1 MHNTSLSHG
10 SPMWSNLRIAECEIE
25 KKSELI
31 EKFEHFLCLYI
42 FKESKENLTKIQLL
56 NLRSL
61 FQFHI
66 QLFLNY
72 FTLVNRETMMYYAK
86 EFRILQLRRIITR
99 WCCRIIQVLRLFNS
113 VLFGTRSYKFFVSN
127 FNFFA
132 DLIIQQ
138 LKL

>member
-1 MHNTSLSHG
+1 MKIDYKIIFLENIWNLFKNKKIVFFWFCKNTQTQKNS
-10 SPMWSNLRIAECEIE
+10 RT
-25 KKSELI
+25 
-31 EKFEHFLCLYI
+31 FL
-42 FKESKENLTKIQLL
+42 FVHSF
-56 NLRSL
+56 